1 MYSYFEADII
11 QIMHSFKQTVESI
24 RNMKSTGE
32 KIVALTA
39 YDYPMAQIL
48 SQSQVDLILVGDTL
62 GVVVLGYDTTSKVTV
77 SDIVHHTKAVARGN
91 DFCLI
96 VADLPYGSYTT
107 EKLAIENAKLLISA
121 GADAVKLEGCYPKIT
136 ESLTQHNIPTVGHIG
151 LLPQTADK
159 FRVYGRSVQE
169 AELISQQA
177 KQLESSGCFALVL
190 ESITKKLASK
200 ITKSLNI
207 PTIGIGAGSDC
218 DGQILV
224 LNDMLGLF
232 DLFKPTF
239 VKHYAELGI
248 TIKDAIANYK
258 REVREN
264 IFPDSNHTYE

>member
-1 MYSYFEADII
+1 M
-11 QIMHSFKQTVESI
+11 
-24 RNMKSTGE
+24 
-32 KIVALTA
+32 
-39 YDYPMAQIL
+39 
-48 SQSQVDLILVGDTL
+48 
-62 GVVVLGYDTTSKVTV
+62 
-77 SDIVHHTKAVARGN
+77 
-91 DFCLI
+91 
-96 VADLPYGSYTT
+96 
-107 EKLAIENAKLLISA
+107 
-121 GADAVKLEGCYPKIT
+121 
-136 ESLTQHNIPTVGHIG
+136 
-151 LLPQTADK
+151 
-159 FRVYGRSVQE
+159 YGRSVQE